1 VRRPRQSVRALLSI
15 ALVAIG
21 REARAADDPP
31 DDDVVVTA
39 EPSAKP
45 GTAAAPAASSPTAP
59 APATAPASAT
69 PAAPSPFGFAT
80 IGAEARRSPLEW
92 ERPPFG
98 APPPPGIS
106 IGGYVQAQYET
117 HADSD
122 DQLAQGGTTLNRDRF
137 VLRRTRVRVS
147 GDWEYAQVLVEL
159 DANSVKGPA
168 IGVQKAEATLHYRP
182 DLTRPPIAHVTVG
195 LFDTPFGYELVESPR
210 TRPFMERTQASRA
223 FWPGEPDLGV
233 RLGGALGFA
242 RWTIA
247 AMNGQPLGT
256 TYALQSPVSG
266 KDVIFRLGAESRAKE
281 GFGIGGAVSML
292 RGKGFHPGTDATKG
306 TVEWHDLNED
316 GVVQPFELQ
325 ALPSTGATPSATF
338 DHWAIGA
345 DLEVHYRSR
354 LGVTKVYGE
363 AMVAQNMDR
372 ALFVADPILTSTDA
386 RELAYYVGITQEITR
401 FAIVGFRYDYYDPNS
416 DAFDKRAGRLV
427 PFSQRIKTFTPMVA
441 AVLPGRARL
450 VGQYDIIRNF
460 LGRDDSGVPAN
471 LKQNTFTLRLQVEL

>member
-1 VRRPRQSVRALLSI
+1 MSRSPKTARALLAV

-21 REARAADDPP
+21 SEARAADDPP
-31 DDDVVVTA
+31 EDDVVVTA
-39 EPSAKP
+39 EPTVKP
-45 GTAAAPAASSPTAP
+45 GSAAAPATPTA
-59 APATAPASAT
+59 TT
-69 PAAPSPFGFAT
+69 PAAAAPESPASPLPFGL
-80 IGAEARRSPLEW
+80 GPLGKDVPRSPLEW

-98 APPPPGIS
+98 APPAPGVS
-106 IGGYVQAQYET
+106 LGGYVQAQYET

-122 DQLAQGGTTLNRDRF
+122 DQLAQGGGALNKDRF
-137 VLRRTRVRVS
+137 VLRRTRIRVA

-182 DLTRPPIAHVTVG
+182 DLSRPAIAHLTVG

-210 TRPFMERTQASRA
+210 TRPFMERTQGSRA

-233 RLGGALGFA
+233 RIGGALGFA

-256 TYALQSPVSG
+256 SYALQSPVSG
-266 KDVIFRLGAESRAKE
+266 KDVIFRLGAETRPKE
-281 GFGIGGAVSML
+281 GLGIGGAVSML

-306 TVEWHDLNED
+306 AVEWHDLNED

-325 ALPSTGATPSATF
+325 ALPATGATPSATF

-363 AMVAQNMDR
+363 AVYAQNMDR
-372 ALFVADPILTSTDA
+372 GYFVADPVLTSTDS
-386 RELAYYVGITQEITR
+386 RELAYYVGVTQEVTR
-401 FAIVGFRYDYYDPNS
+401 WAIAGFRYDYYDPNS
-416 DAFDKRAGRLV
+416 DAFDKRGGRLV

-450 VGQYDIIRNF
+450 VGQYDIVRNF

-471 LKQNTFTLRLQVEL
+471 LKQNAFTLRLQVDL